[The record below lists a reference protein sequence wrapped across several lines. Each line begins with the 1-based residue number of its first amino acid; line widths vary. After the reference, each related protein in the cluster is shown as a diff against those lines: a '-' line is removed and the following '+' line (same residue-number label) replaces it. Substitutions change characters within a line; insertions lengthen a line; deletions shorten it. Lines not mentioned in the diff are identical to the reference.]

1 MVKETPKASPTV
13 TTETTTGV
21 QRVAR
26 NSAAILVARVSSMA
40 ARLIA
45 TMALARY
52 LGTALFGDYNY
63 IAAIVGTFELLSD
76 LGLNQIAI
84 REIAKRRDKADEYF
98 GDVLMLK
105 GFMTLISLTI
115 LVVAA
120 NVTPG
125 DPRVRAGIYLYGLS
139 ASLNYLVNTYF
150 VLYRAYERMHYEALL
165 IIAERGTY
173 VLLIVLLISRQASF
187 LALFWANIISVAFK
201 LVLGSWLT
209 ASRFTL
215 PRIRLDWGRYKKYLR
230 DTLPV
235 GVGLIVDGISLRID
249 IVLLG
254 VLATSEMVGIF
265 SGSYRIIE
273 AVKLMWVVWITALFP
288 VMARRATVGS
298 DAVAELL
305 QKAVKIMLLVSIPT
319 TIALVV
325 LARPVTL
332 LVLGKE
338 FTESTAVLQVLA
350 LTIVPIGLNRLFSF
364 AFISINRQTEYARIT
379 SGALILNIIIDI
391 ILIPIIGYWGA
402 CIGTIAAEMTRFGLC
417 YWRTRTEIGQLYLWK
432 IARRMVL
439 PNLAL
444 AAVMVALVSWSWIV
458 AALAGAIVYLAFLR
472 LVGVLDQDERRILR
486 RALGKAGY
494 LVG

>member
-1 MVKETPKASPTV
+1 
-13 TTETTTGV
+13 
-21 QRVAR
+21 
-26 NSAAILVARVSSMA
+26 
-40 ARLIA
+40 
-45 TMALARY
+45 
-52 LGTALFGDYNY
+52 
-63 IAAIVGTFELLSD
+63 
-76 LGLNQIAI
+76 
-84 REIAKRRDKADEYF
+84 
-98 GDVLMLK
+98 
-105 GFMTLISLTI
+105 
-115 LVVAA
+115 
-120 NVTPG
+120 
-125 DPRVRAGIYLYGLS
+125 
-139 ASLNYLVNTYF
+139 
-150 VLYRAYERMHYEALL
+150 
-165 IIAERGTY
+165 
-173 VLLIVLLISRQASF
+173 
-187 LALFWANIISVAFK
+187 
-201 LVLGSWLT
+201 
-209 ASRFTL
+209 
-215 PRIRLDWGRYKKYLR
+215 
-230 DTLPV
+230 
-235 GVGLIVDGISLRID
+235 
-249 IVLLG
+249 
-254 VLATSEMVGIF
+254 MVGIF

-288 VMARRATVGS
+288 VMARRATVSS
-298 DAVAELL
+298 DAVAKLL
-305 QKAVKIMLLVSIPT
+305 QKSIKIILLVAIPT
-319 TIALVV
+319 TVALVV

-364 AFISINRQTEYARIT
+364 AFISINRQTEYAKIT

-417 YWRTRTEIGQLYLWK
+417 YWRTRNEIGQLYLWK